1 MFNHK
6 IIVSGLIL
14 SLSTWSMG
22 SFAETL
28 AVKTPKIEQ
37 ILTTS
42 KSITDVEKIL
52 KQADIP
58 MDKLIESPY
67 QGLYQIIYQDQTAY
81 VDTTGQYLLIG
92 EIYKLDDIKK
102 NNQGQLPPFEK
113 ITSLGTSLLN
123 YAKLGT
129 DLVILDKNQQFVMA
143 GEVIRLTDRVAMSDE
158 LRLEVNKVDWTSLP
172 LQQAMKQVKGNGQ
185 HKIAVFSDPYC
196 PYCKQLEQTLATL
209 DNVTIYTFLYPVKS
223 NSMKVSESIW
233 CAKNA
238 TQAWQDFMLKNRQP
252 EVKKCPNPL
261 QNNLQLGNQVGAYGT
276 PTMIFENG
284 YVLMGAMSKQ
294 EIEQILQQMKP

>member
-1 MFNHK
+1 MLKHK
-6 IIVSGLIL
+6 IIISSLIL
-14 SLSTWSMG
+14 SLSTWSVS

-28 AVKTPKIEQ
+28 PVKTPKIDK

-42 KSITDVEKIL
+42 KQMADVEKIL
-52 KQADIP
+52 KQAEIP
-58 MDKLIESPY
+58 MDKLIQSPY

-113 ITSLGTSLLN
+113 MTSLGTSHLN

-143 GEVIRLTDRVAMSDE
+143 GEVVRLTDRMAMSDE
-158 LRLEVNKVDWTSLP
+158 LLLEVNKVDWASLP
-172 LQQAMKQVKGNGQ
+172 LQQAIKQVKGNGQ
-185 HKIAVFSDPYC
+185 HKIAVFSDPNC
-196 PYCKQLEQTLATL
+196 PYCKHLEQTLATL
-209 DNVTIYTFLYPVKS
+209 NNVTIYTFLYPVKS
-223 NSMKVSESIW
+223 NSMKTSEAIW
-233 CAKNA
+233 CAKNPA
-238 TQAWQDFMLKNRQP
+238 QAWQDLMLKNRQP
-252 EVKKCPNPL
+252 EAKKCTNPL
-261 QNNLQLGNQVGAYGT
+261 QKNLQLGNQVGAYGT

-284 YVLMGAMSKQ
+284 YVLMGAMPKTQ
-294 EIEQILQQMKP
+294 IEQILQQIKP

>member
-1 MFNHK
+1 MLKHK
-6 IIVSGLIL
+6 IIISSLIL
-14 SLSTWSMG
+14 SLSTWSVS

-28 AVKTPKIEQ
+28 PVKTPKIDK

-42 KSITDVEKIL
+42 NNLTHVEKIL
-52 KQADIP
+52 KQAEIP
-58 MDKLIESPY
+58 MDKLIQSPY

-113 ITSLGTSLLN
+113 MTSLGTSHLN

-143 GEVIRLTDRVAMSDE
+143 GEVVRLTDRMAISDE
-158 LRLEVNKVDWTSLP
+158 LLLEVNKVDWASLP
-172 LQQAMKQVKGNGQ
+172 LQQAIKQVKGNGQ
-185 HKIAVFSDPYC
+185 RKIAVFSDPNC
-196 PYCKQLEQTLATL
+196 PYCKELEKTLATL
-209 DNVTIYTFLYPVKS
+209 ENVTIYTFLYPVKA
-223 NSMKVSESIW
+223 NSMKTSEAIW
-233 CAKNA
+233 CAKNPA
-238 TQAWQDFMLKNRQP
+238 QVWQDLMLKNRQP
-252 EVKKCPNPL
+252 EAKKCTNPL
-261 QNNLQLGNQVGAYGT
+261 QKNLQLGQNVGAYGT

-284 YVLMGAMSKQ
+284 YVLMGAMPKTQ
-294 EIEQILQQMKP
+294 IEQILQQIKP